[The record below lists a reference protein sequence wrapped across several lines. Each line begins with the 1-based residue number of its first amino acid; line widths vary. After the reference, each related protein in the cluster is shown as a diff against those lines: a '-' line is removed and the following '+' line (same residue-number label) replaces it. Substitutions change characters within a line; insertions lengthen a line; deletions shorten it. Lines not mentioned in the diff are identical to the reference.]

1 MAAAAFDRC
10 GLACLVDL
18 FMAVFAKFMGGFLV
32 AVDIGIAYIFCMTTG
47 TLVNCH
53 HFFLGM
59 MAGCTGKHLLMI
71 TMRKD
76 CRFSRCLSLQ
86 GQVRRANV
94 YFHRIGTAGNEQGS
108 DDEQDHPT
116 CQA

>member
-10 GLACLVDL
+10 CLACLVNL

-53 HFFLGM
+53 HFILGM

-71 TMRKD
+71 TMWKG
-76 CRFSRCLSLQ
+76 CRFSRSLSLQ
-86 GQVRRANV
+86 GNVCRANT
-94 YFHRIGTAGNEQGS
+94 YFHGYSAAGNYQGS
-108 DDEQDHPT
+108 YAEQHNL
-116 CQA
+116 A

>member
-1 MAAAAFDRC
+1 MTAAAFDRC
-10 GLACLVDL
+10 FLTCLVDL
-18 FMAVFAKFMGGFLV
+18 FMAVFAKFMSGFLV

-59 MAGCTGKHLLMI
+59 MAGCTGKHLMMI
-71 TMRKD
+71 TMRKG

-86 GQVRRANV
+86 GHVCRANAN
-94 YFHRIGTAGNEQGS
+94 FQRIGTAGNEQGNS
-108 DDEQDHPT
+108 R
-116 CQA
+116 